1 MQKLFAPE
9 EIITLRDN
17 PYTARVS
24 QKTISF
30 TLAFKEAFWQ
40 GYEEGRSPVQLVREL
55 GYDPAILGQIRI
67 DGIAKNIKN
76 EANSE
81 LGLHQGPAP
90 RSRRQLTEDDL
101 SALSQ
106 RQAMKQMQCELI
118 YLRQELEFI
127 KKIINRSN
135 GKGRSK

>member
-1 MQKLFAPE
+1 MQKIFTPE
-9 EIITLRDN
+9 EILTLRDN
-17 PYTARVS
+17 PYTLRVS

-30 TLAFKEAFWQ
+30 TLAFKEAFWN
-40 GYEEGRSPVQLVREL
+40 GYQEGRSPIQLIREL
-55 GYDPAILGQIRI
+55 GYDPDILGQTRI
-67 DGIAKNIKN
+67 DGIGKNLKN
-76 EANSE
+76 EAGSK

-90 RSRRQLTEDDL
+90 RSRRQLNEDDL
-101 SALSQ
+101 NALSQ
-106 RQAMKQMQCELI
+106 RQAMKQMQRELI